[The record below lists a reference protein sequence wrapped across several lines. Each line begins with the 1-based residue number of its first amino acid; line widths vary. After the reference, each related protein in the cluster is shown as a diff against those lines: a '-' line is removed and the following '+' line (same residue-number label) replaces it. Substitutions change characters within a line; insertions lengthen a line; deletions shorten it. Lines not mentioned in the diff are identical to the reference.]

1 MIQWSEGD
9 SSYLLKRLVFMPQQN
24 MKSGFAAFVRVK
36 SPALEN
42 GQVSEGKK

>member
-9 SSYLLKRLVFMPQQN
+9 TSYLLKRWVIMPQQN
-24 MKSGFAAFVRVK
+24 MKSSFAAFVTVK

-42 GQVSEGKK
+42 DQVSDGKK